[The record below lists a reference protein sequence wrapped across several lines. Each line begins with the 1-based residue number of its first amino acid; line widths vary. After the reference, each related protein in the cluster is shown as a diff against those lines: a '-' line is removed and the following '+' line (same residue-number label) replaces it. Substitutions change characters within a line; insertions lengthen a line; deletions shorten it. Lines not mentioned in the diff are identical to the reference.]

1 MPLATPHFHVFLMGL
16 VLAGCASAPKEYFYT
31 LSGPPSVSEGK
42 FITAQTQY
50 QLAVG
55 PVKVPEMVDRPQ
67 FVIRQGDHRVAL
79 VEQHRWAQSLRSE
92 IARAL
97 AADLARQLPQAQ
109 VSFYNDYAARNADC
123 RVLMDVERFDASLG
137 EAVTVQGFW
146 TVRCAAPAAI
156 KTETGRSTVREPA
169 RGGGFDELA
178 AAYGRALSVM
188 SVEIANAVSS
198 LQTPGGK

>member
-1 MPLATPHFHVFLMGL
+1 MPLATPRFYVFLTGL

-31 LSGPPSVSEGK
+31 LNGAPSVSEGK
-42 FITAQTQY
+42 SGAAQTQY
-50 QLAVG
+50 KLAVG

-92 IARAL
+92 IARTL
-97 AADLARQLPQAQ
+97 AANLAQQLPQAQ
-109 VSFYNDYAARNADC
+109 VSFHNDYAARNADC
-123 RVLMDVERFDASLG
+123 RVLMDIERFDAALG
-137 EAVTVQGFW
+137 EAVTVQGLW
-146 TVRCAAPAAI
+146 TVRCTAPAAI
-156 KTETGRSTVREPA
+156 KSGRSTVREPA